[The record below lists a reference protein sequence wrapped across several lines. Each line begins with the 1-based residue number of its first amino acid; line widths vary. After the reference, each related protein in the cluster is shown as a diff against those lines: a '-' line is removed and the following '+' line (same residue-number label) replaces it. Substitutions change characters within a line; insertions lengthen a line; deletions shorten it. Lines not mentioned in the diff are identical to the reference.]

1 MFNLVFPEDSLE
13 ILQKGERLS
22 KEFGDEKSHANFLS
36 LIGQYYAWKGEDL
49 LLAIQ
54 YSENSFKEAE
64 KIDEIELMAPV
75 GSDLSLLYFEM
86 GEYFKVI
93 DVASKIITL
102 IDETQMQT
110 EFFGRPYNVYAF
122 HHAQHA
128 TCSWRTGNFE
138 EGEALFQKG
147 LDFALKIKDLFS
159 LGVLEL
165 HHGWDFN
172 FKGDAKTAIEH
183 LENCIRYCEEGQI
196 VMYVNVAW
204 MGLGWAYWLMGEL
217 ETARKQIEKG
227 IKIQIDAGVHLY
239 LGFWYG
245 LLGTV
250 HLDSGDLIK
259 AQHHG
264 EEALKISQKNHEKAG
279 EGFAW
284 ILLGRTMGKADLP
297 QTNTAEES
305 FFKGIKIY
313 EALKIITLSVL
324 GYFFLGQMYVDTNQ
338 KDKAFETLKKAEKLF
353 HEMGMDYWLEKTQ
366 KVLVSL

>member
-1 MFNLVFPEDSLE
+1 ME
-13 ILQKGERLS
+13 
-22 KEFGDEKSHANFLS
+22 
-36 LIGQYYAWKGEDL
+36 
-49 LLAIQ
+49 
-54 YSENSFKEAE
+54 
-64 KIDEIELMAPV
+64 
-75 GSDLSLLYFEM
+75 
-86 GEYFKVI
+86 
-93 DVASKIITL
+93 
-102 IDETQMQT
+102 
-110 EFFGRPYNVYAF
+110 
-122 HHAQHA
+122 
-128 TCSWRTGNFE
+128 
-138 EGEALFQKG
+138 
-147 LDFALKIKDLFS
+147 
-159 LGVLEL
+159 
-165 HHGWDFN
+165 
-172 FKGDAKTAIEH
+172 
-183 LENCIRYCEEGQI
+183 
-196 VMYVNVAW
+196 
-204 MGLGWAYWLMGEL
+204 EL

-227 IKIQIDAGVHLY
+227 INIQIDAGVHLY